1 MRCIK
6 FRTISLALF
15 CILLLESNL
24 VIAEWIYIESTDP
37 FEDHD
42 TSTISPDL
50 KSYSYDNDL
59 ALAIKCEFD
68 GLNFQL
74 THSYMIGDSD
84 EEVSVLLRIDQ
95 NEVYGAEYWSLQ
107 ANTVSWMPLQHVKKI
122 VEEMKSGDRIA
133 IRITDP
139 GDGEQLSED
148 VSLDGFSSAVERLS
162 CYN

>member
-1 MRCIK
+1 M
-6 FRTISLALF
+6 ALF

-50 KSYSYDNDL
+50 KSYSYDNHL

-74 THSYMIGDSD
+74 TH
-84 EEVSVLLRIDQ
+84 
-95 NEVYGAEYWSLQ
+95 WC
-107 ANTVSWMPLQHVKKI
+107 
-122 VEEMKSGDRIA
+122 
-133 IRITDP
+133 
-139 GDGEQLSED
+139 
-148 VSLDGFSSAVERLS
+148 SAQ
-162 CYN
+162 

>member
-1 MRCIK
+1 M
-6 FRTISLALF
+6 ALF